1 MASRTAIDGLNSIF
15 IPETEEFGEEI
26 EITVLSVYRH

>member
-1 MASRTAIDGLNSIF
+1 MASCTAIDGLNGIF

-26 EITVLSVYRH
+26 KVTVLSVYRH